1 LIADEEFSTVDLV
14 NRFGVISKIALLFF
28 LFPLLVSCSTTPDDE
43 SIPNMQ
49 SPPGTK
55 TTIVLLRHGGRDP
68 NVDEADPMLTW
79 RGRKRAAELPA
90 ALGNIGVTAI
100 YCPNLKRNL
109 ATAKPLADHL
119 GLGIHIVSNRRLFD
133 PNKLARELLDEFIN
147 KHANGVVVWI
157 GNRRNLEELYRLVDG
172 TGDPPT
178 EYGRICMVTIPD
190 IGPPRIKKM
199 TYGEDV
205 GMY

>member
-1 LIADEEFSTVDLV
+1 MEVARRLAVASKLALFCFV
-14 NRFGVISKIALLFF
+14 FG
-28 LFPLLVSCSTTPDDE
+28 LLVSCTTTAGNE
-43 SIPNMQ
+43 LMSNIQ
-49 SPPGTK
+49 SQPGTK

-68 NVDEADPMLTW
+68 NAEGSDPPLSP
-79 RGRKRAAELPA
+79 RGRKRAAALPA

-100 YCPNLKRNL
+100 YCPNLQRNIE
-109 ATAKPLADHL
+109 TAEPLAEHL
-119 GLGIHIVSNRRLFD
+119 GLKINIISNRRLLHSE
-133 PNKLARELLDEFIN
+133 KLARELLDEFIS

-157 GNRRNLEELYRLVDG
+157 GNRRNLEELYKLVDG

-178 EYGRICMVTIPD
+178 KYGTICIVTIPD
-190 IGPPRIKKM
+190 IAPPRIKKM